1 MTVATTGRASQAA
14 GKRMGSAG
22 DQVYVTSGAG
32 VIDTWLNPPD
42 RKNSDQNPVGSAK
55 YQPKRQIRSG
65 AFSWSRLL
73 RLCPESVSRPKFSL
87 GKCARD

>member
-42 RKNSDQNPVGSAK
+42 RKNSDQIRIPSVPAK
-55 YQPKRQIRSG
+55 
-65 AFSWSRLL
+65 
-73 RLCPESVSRPKFSL
+73 
-87 GKCARD
+87 